1 MRAPRRL
8 LFFILP
14 LAAVRLGLQPFFPE
28 LQHWADF
35 FYYGAFFVLGYLL
48 FADERFTRA
57 IRRDWPILLG
67 VGIAATLAGT
77 AIGVSHSFDIEKAP
91 DAFWEFLLWGL
102 IVACGWCW
110 AAFFLSIGMR
120 YLNSDSKALRY
131 GQVTQLPFYVVHQPV
146 ILAIAYFV
154 VRWEAIIP
162 IKLLVVVLGAL
173 VASIGLVE
181 LVIKRVGVL
190 RVLFGMKGG
199 QAVQTQVVSTPQKTH
214 AGLCVSPVIT

>member
-1 MRAPRRL
+1 MRASRRVSCSSSCRSPRCDWS
-8 LFFILP
+8 FS
-14 LAAVRLGLQPFFPE
+14 PFSPE
-28 LQHWADF
+28 LQNWADF

-120 YLNSDSKALRY
+120 YLDSDSKALRY

-154 VRWEAIIP
+154 VQWEAIVP
-162 IKLLVVVLGAL
+162 FKLLVVVLGAF

-181 LVIKRVGVL
+181 LLIKRVGVL
-190 RVLFGMKGG
+190 RVLCGMKGG
-199 QAVQTQVVSTPQKTH
+199 QAVQAQAVAAPH
-214 AGLCVSPVIT
+214 AIHADSASVR